1 LGKHTRLKTY
11 PANPAKGFEG
21 VKNPLPDGE
30 NPCRVGYPAPTR
42 QNPATGVQGVKNP
55 LPDGENPCRVG
66 YPVPPLLSGGVGWV
80 SGESPDKGFC
90 DKEGCKP
97 LLEGDLSGLSGGFSG
112 ECVDPLLAGYCR
124 VPAGYLPGEVPGTD
138 FADGEGY
145 KPFFRGR
152 TCRVLPGTCRVRYPA
167 QILPMGMGINP
178 HLRGTCRVCRVGLQ
192 GGCDAG

>member
-1 LGKHTRLKTY
+1 VDKHIRLKTY

-30 NPCRVGYPAPTR
+30 NPCRVVYPAPTR

-124 VPAGYLPGEVPGTD
+124 V
-138 FADGEGY
+138 
-145 KPFFRGR
+145 
-152 TCRVLPGTCRVRYPA
+152 LPGTCRVRYPA
-167 QILPMGMGINP
+167 RILPMGKGEIP
-178 HLRGTCRVCRVGLQ
+178 PLRGTCRVCRVGLQ
-192 GGCDAG
+192 GGSDAD